1 MNIEQMDNEA
11 LQPDGLLAGLGEP
24 APGTLERLH
33 ARLAAAAADRQL
45 IDVSYR
51 TVDSPL
57 GRLLLAATER
67 GLVRVAFALEDHDA
81 VLQALAD
88 KLGPRILEAPS
99 RLDTAARQLEEYFA
113 GARRSFDIP
122 LDFALS
128 RGFRLSVLE
137 HLPHIAYG
145 CTESYA
151 QVAKAAGSP
160 KAVRA
165 VGSACARNPLP
176 VVVPCHRV
184 VRSDGSFGGYL
195 GGPEAKRTL
204 LALEAA

>member
-11 LQPDGLLAGLGEP
+11 LLPDGFLPGLGEP
-24 APGTLERLH
+24 APGKLERLH

-99 RLDTAARQLEEYFA
+99 RLDGAARQLDEYFA

-145 CTESYA
+145 STESYA

>member
-1 MNIEQMDNEA
+1 MNSYQNNET
-11 LQPDGLLAGLGEP
+11 LPEGVLAGLEELG
-24 APGTLERLH
+24 PGTLERLH
-33 ARLAAAAADRQL
+33 ARLSMAAADQHL
-45 IDVSYR
+45 VDVSYR

-67 GLVRVAFALEDHDA
+67 GLVRVAFALENHDA

-88 KLGPRILEAPS
+88 KLSPRILEVPS
-99 RLDTAARQLEEYFA
+99 RLDIVARQLEEYFA
-113 GARRSFDIP
+113 GARRSFEVP
-122 LDFALS
+122 LDFSLS

-145 CTESYA
+145 STESYA
-151 QVAKAAGSP
+151 DVAKAAGSP

-165 VGSACARNPLP
+165 VGSACASNPLP

-204 LALEAA
+204 LELEAA

>member
-1 MNIEQMDNEA
+1 MKNSQMDTDP
-11 LQPDGLLAGLGEP
+11 LLPDGLFAALAEP

-45 IDVSYR
+45 LDVSYR

-81 VLQALAD
+81 VLQSLAD

-99 RLDTAARQLEEYFA
+99 RLDSVARQLEEYFA
-113 GARRSFDIP
+113 GTRRSFDVP

-145 CTESYA
+145 STESYA
-151 QVAKAAGSP
+151 EVAKAAGSP

-165 VGSACARNPLP
+165 VGSACASNPLP
-176 VVVPCHRV
+176 VIVPCHRV

-204 LALEAA
+204 LQLEAA